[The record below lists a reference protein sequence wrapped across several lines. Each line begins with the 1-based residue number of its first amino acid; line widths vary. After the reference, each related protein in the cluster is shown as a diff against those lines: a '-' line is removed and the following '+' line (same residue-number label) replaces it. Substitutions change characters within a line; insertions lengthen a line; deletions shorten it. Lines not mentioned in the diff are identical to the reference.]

1 MLSEF
6 LVKNS
11 TALLCPWNWN
21 RFRPLNL
28 VRPSWQLPTRCMKG
42 CQPGVLKAANQVYDI
57 SPAPSLVS
65 YFPEKKIVCLPMPQ
79 PFNHPVSVTALNLC
93 SNILDQ
99 ALEGL
104 KMMAK
109 VATGQD
115 PSTDNASVNVV
126 PLDDGT
132 FFAVSGLSF
141 NIIAM
146 VPA

>member
-1 MLSEF
+1 
-6 LVKNS
+6 
-11 TALLCPWNWN
+11 
-21 RFRPLNL
+21 
-28 VRPSWQLPTRCMKG
+28 
-42 CQPGVLKAANQVYDI
+42 
-57 SPAPSLVS
+57 
-65 YFPEKKIVCLPMPQ
+65 MPQ

-109 VATGQD
+109 VAASQD

-132 FFAVSGLSF
+132 FFAISGLSF

-146 VPA
+146 VAA